1 MSFVTVAWP
10 KHIMNEHGEA
20 GLAAGDVVI
29 AVSKQNPKHTI
40 CKRVLGLEGDDV
52 LVKQSSRYGPRR
64 TVQVVSLFS
73 S

>member
-1 MSFVTVAWP
+1 M
-10 KHIMNEHGEA
+10 
-20 GLAAGDVVI
+20 I

-64 TVQVVSLFS
+64 TVQVRVSVFVLGGPELS
-73 S
+73 EL